1 MYNILKNFSQIANI
15 YILIAPALVM
25 AIDMPVILL
34 YLYFDQATYLVNDV
48 PIIA

>member
-1 MYNILKNFSQIANI
+1 MYNSLKNFSQIANI
-15 YILIAPALVM
+15 YIPISPAPAM
-25 AIDMPVILL
+25 AIDMPVTML